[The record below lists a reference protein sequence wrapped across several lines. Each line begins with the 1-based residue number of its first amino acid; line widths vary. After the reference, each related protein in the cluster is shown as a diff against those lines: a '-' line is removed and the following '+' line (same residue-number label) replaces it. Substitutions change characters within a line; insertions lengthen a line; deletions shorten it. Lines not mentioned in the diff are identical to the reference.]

1 MTLHAHSAGMVRRMG
16 RLFSGENDTAIIVA
30 MDHGMAAVPEGL
42 ERIRLDSGRRVGRL
56 RPVQVP
62 ATRPDGQAQFWTPSG
77 HSVRHRH
84 PGPGL
89 TKPCT
94 RRRR

>member
-42 ERIRLDSGRRVGRL
+42 ERILLKALQKQPRDRWKTAGAMANAL
-56 RPVQVP
+56 R
-62 ATRPDGQAQFWTPSG
+62 AFSTPS
-77 HSVRHRH
+77 SS
-84 PGPGL
+84 
-89 TKPCT
+89 
-94 RRRR
+94 